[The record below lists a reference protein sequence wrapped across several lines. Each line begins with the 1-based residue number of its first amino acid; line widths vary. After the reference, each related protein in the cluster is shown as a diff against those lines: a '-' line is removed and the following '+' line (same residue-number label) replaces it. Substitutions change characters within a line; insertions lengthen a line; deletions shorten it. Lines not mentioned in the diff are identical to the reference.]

1 MSFDDA
7 LWMIEASS
15 GTGNIIYDFISKN
28 NVHIDATNLT
38 LNGAEDY
45 LGFINKK
52 DGILWGFDLA
62 R

>member
-1 MSFDDA
+1 MTLSQ
-7 LWMIEASS
+7 
-15 GTGNIIYDFISKN
+15 KN